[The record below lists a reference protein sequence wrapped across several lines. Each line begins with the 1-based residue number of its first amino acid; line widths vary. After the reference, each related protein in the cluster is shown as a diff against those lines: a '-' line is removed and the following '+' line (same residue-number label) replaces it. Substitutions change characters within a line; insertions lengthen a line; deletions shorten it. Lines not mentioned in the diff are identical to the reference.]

1 MKQIQYITV
10 HLEERKKKKAH
21 EFTTTAA
28 SLTRL
33 HHVQCYK
40 LKFMA
45 FGMKKK
51 REGKTKMAIKIFI
64 VVHYGVVTRIAAW

>member
-10 HLEERKKKKAH
+10 HLEERKKAH

-51 REGKTKMAIKIFI
+51 KRERKTKMAIKIFI
-64 VVHYGVVTRIAAW
+64 VVHYVVVTRIAAW